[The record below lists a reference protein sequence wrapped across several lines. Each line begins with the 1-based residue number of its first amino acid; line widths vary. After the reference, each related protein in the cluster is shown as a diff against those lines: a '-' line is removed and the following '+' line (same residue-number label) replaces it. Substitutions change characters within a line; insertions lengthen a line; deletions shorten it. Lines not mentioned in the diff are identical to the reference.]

1 MLDFHGLLK
10 RGDVSLLVGVQQ
22 TNEKAAL
29 SSQKTVN
36 KQDEVIG
43 NTARP
48 DDDDGAPHWITVDS
62 ASTSTSLL
70 PLIPLLS
77 DAFFPLIDQYRKY
90 STVYALTYL
99 QRRWFLLCCTGEEL
113 SDPHN

>member
-1 MLDFHGLLK
+1 M
-10 RGDVSLLVGVQQ
+10 LVGVQQ

-29 SSQKTVN
+29 SSQNTVN

-43 NTARP
+43 NAACP

-62 ASTSTSLL
+62 ASTGTSLL

-77 DAFFPLIDQYRKY
+77 DAFFLIDQYRKY
-90 STVYALTYL
+90 PTVYALTKAMVSP
-99 QRRWFLLCCTGEEL
+99 LLYW
-113 SDPHN
+113 

>member
-43 NTARP
+43 NTACP
-48 DDDDGAPHWITVDS
+48 DDDDDDDGAPHWITVDS

-77 DAFFPLIDQYRKY
+77 DAFFP
-90 STVYALTYL
+90 
-99 QRRWFLLCCTGEEL
+99 
-113 SDPHN
+113 H

>member
-10 RGDVSLLVGVQQ
+10 RGGVSLLVGVQQ

-43 NTARP
+43 NTACP

-62 ASTSTSLL
+62 ASTGTSLL
-70 PLIPLLS
+70 PLTALRCFFSSLINIESIPQFML
-77 DAFFPLIDQYRKY
+77 
-90 STVYALTYL
+90 L
-99 QRRWFLLCCTGEEL
+99 QRRWFLLCYTGEEL

>member
-43 NTARP
+43 NTACP

-62 ASTSTSLL
+62 ASASTSLL

-77 DAFFPLIDQYRKY
+77 DAFFSSLINIE
-90 STVYALTYL
+90 SIPVYALTYL